1 MTAATA
7 TPQLE
12 HLPTASL
19 TPYAAN
25 SRTHSPA
32 QIAQIAASIK
42 EFGFTNPVLI
52 DAQGGIIAGHGRV
65 MAAVQLGLQTVP
77 CLRLSHL
84 SDTQKRAYIIADN
97 KLAENAGWDTDALA
111 AEMQAIAAADFNL
124 DLTGFSEAELETL
137 IHEGLRTLSAD
148 QIRQAET
155 STDTAPTTE
164 AAFTAELNNPKTP
177 GQLPIV
183 PLYGEHH
190 QAFIILCDNQIDE
203 AWLRQKLQ
211 LNRPHQSY
219 KDTKAV
225 TPNILSVAQLK
236 QALTTPDAA

>member
-7 TPQLE
+7 APQLE
-12 HLPTASL
+12 HLPTTSL

-97 KLAENAGWDTDALA
+97 KLAENAGWDEAVLA
-111 AEMQAIAAADFNL
+111 AELQDLQGTDFDL
-124 DLTGFSEAELETL
+124 DLLGFDTSDLEKL
-137 IHEGLRTLSAD
+137 IDLKPA
-148 QIRQAET
+148 
-155 STDTAPTTE
+155 APTD
-164 AAFTAELNNPKTP
+164 APQPDP
-177 GQLPIV
+177 GINYQPHFSIV
-183 PLYGEHH
+183 VTCEDE
-190 QAFIILCDNQIDE
+190 QNQQQTFE
-203 AWLRQKLQ
+203 KLTSMGYPCKV
-211 LNRPHQSY
+211 LVN
-219 KDTKAV
+219 
-225 TPNILSVAQLK
+225 
-236 QALTTPDAA
+236 